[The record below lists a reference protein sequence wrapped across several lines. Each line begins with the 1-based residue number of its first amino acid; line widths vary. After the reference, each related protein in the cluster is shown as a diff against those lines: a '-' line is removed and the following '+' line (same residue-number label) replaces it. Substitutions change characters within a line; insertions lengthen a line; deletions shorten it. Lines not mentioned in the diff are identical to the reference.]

1 MAIVVFRYG
10 VHYQWAVPEPL
21 CEQLFL
27 AHGLREDLVSLQHGH
42 EHAARDIWS
51 SYPAVAAT
59 EQQVAVSEAAA
70 VLSASRSPSNEDAVS
85 T

>member
-1 MAIVVFRYG
+1 MAIVVYRYG
-10 VHYQWAVPEPL
+10 VHYKWAVPEPL